1 MLLYHVR
8 GRQLCLASLAVALVG
23 LGEIS
28 TPVLGQVVERPSNGK
43 QHPGEANGRMEA
55 RFADGSLLKL
65 TVLDS
70 HMRFK
75 TDYGELRIP
84 LNEIRRIDF
93 ATRIGD
99 EMSKEIASAVGEL
112 GHDDYSVRERASE
125 KLAEFG
131 ALAYPALL
139 KAADDADL
147 EVVHR
152 AEKLLATIRETLPA
166 EQYEVR
172 SDDRVHTAKSKI
184 AGQIDA
190 ATITVTTEAFGKQE
204 LRLELLRSLRTAGAG
219 LAELKTALAD
229 PGTLSNYQG
238 QVGKVFRFQVTG
250 GFPRGAGGGFPG
262 GAVWGNDVYTLDSTL
277 SMAAVHAGLVKS
289 GETGVV
295 SVCILGPQNSFAGSS
310 KNGITTSPWGAFPG
324 AFKFQS
330 DDDAL

>member
-1 MLLYHVR
+1 MLLDHNHW
-8 GRQLCLASLAVALVG
+8 RQLFLATWAAAVFG
-23 LGEIS
+23 WGGTDKPI
-28 TPVLGQVVERPSNGK
+28 VVEGAEAPSADK
-43 QHPGEANGRMEA
+43 QHFHGAPGRMEA

-70 HMRFK
+70 HLRLK

-84 LNEIRRIDF
+84 LSEIRRIDF

-99 EMSKEIASAVGEL
+99 ELAKEIAAAVGEL
-112 GHDDYSVRERASE
+112 GDDDYAVRERATGRLE
-125 KLAEFG
+125 EFG

-147 EVVHR
+147 EVVQR
-152 AEKLLATIRETLPA
+152 AERLLATIRETLPA

-172 SDDRVHTAKSKI
+172 SDDLVHTAKSKI

-190 ATITVTTEAFGKQE
+190 ATITVATEAFGKQE
-204 LRLELLRSLRTAGAG
+204 LRLELLRSLRTAGTG
-219 LAELKTALAD
+219 VAELKTALAD

-250 GFPRGAGGGFPG
+250 GFPRGAGGGFAG
-262 GAVWGNDVYTLDSTL
+262 GAVWGTEVYTLDSTL
-277 SMAAVHAGLVKS
+277 SMAAVHAGVLKS

-295 SVCILGPQNSFAGSS
+295 TVSILGPQNSFDGRTRNGVSTSS
-310 KNGITTSPWGAFPG
+310 WGAFPG
-324 AFKFQS
+324 AFKFNR
-330 DDDAL
+330 DDESP